1 MGTSEMIA
9 FNLCM
14 PWLRPQLKLLADVA
28 YKHHSRCCC
37 PYKAPEMTVAEAGS
51 AAEAQR
57 RRTFNQNLSSERIK
71 VEHAFGQL
79 KRTWA
84 SMHETWK
91 MPRNALP
98 QAFRACALLC
108 NWINHQRGKF

>member
-1 MGTSEMIA
+1 MIA

-28 YKHHSRCCC
+28 YKHHSRCRC
-37 PYKAPEMTVAEAGS
+37 PYKAPEMTVDAAGS
-51 AAEAQR
+51 ADEAR
-57 RRTFNQNLSSERIK
+57 RRRAYNVLLSSERIK

-91 MPRNALP
+91 MPRSALP
-98 QAFRACALLC
+98 RAFRACALLC
-108 NWINHQRGKF
+108 NWLNHQRGRF